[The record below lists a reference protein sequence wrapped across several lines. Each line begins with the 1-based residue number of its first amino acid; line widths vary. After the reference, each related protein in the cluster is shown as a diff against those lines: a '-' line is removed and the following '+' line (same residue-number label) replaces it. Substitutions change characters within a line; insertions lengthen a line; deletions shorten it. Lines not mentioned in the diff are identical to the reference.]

1 MNQEIAP
8 SRLPAGQA
16 GKKVLFVITKSNFG
30 GAQRYVYD
38 LATNL
43 PKDSLPAGRQ
53 GFEVAVAFGGT
64 GTIGSA
70 PGSLATMLADAGVRT
85 ITIPELARDINIKME
100 LQAFFALIELFK
112 RERPDVVH
120 LNSSKVGGLGTLAAR
135 IARVP
140 RIIYTAHGWPFWEPR
155 SIFARLIIFFLSYI
169 TVLLS
174 HRTIC
179 ISEYDTRAIRKI
191 PFTDHRLK
199 MIHNGLSPIE
209 FFSRDE
215 ARKALFSESAAAAHV
230 KDVWVVSN
238 AELHPNKN
246 LLVGIDAVAAHNM
259 IHDTKILYCIMGSGE
274 LQTQIEQY
282 IHAHNLGEYVK
293 LLGFV
298 PDSRRYLQAFDIFFL
313 PSKKEGVPY
322 VILEAGAARLPV
334 VASNVGGIPEILIDG
349 ASGYLRA
356 PGDVTGFT
364 EALGDFAADPVLREK
379 MGKALEG
386 KIASDFS
393 LTTMLEQTIRLY

>member
-1 MNQEIAP
+1 MNQETP
-8 SRLPAGQA
+8 KTR
-16 GKKVLFVITKSNFG
+16 KKVLFVITKSNFG

-43 PKDSLPAGRQ
+43 PKDR
-53 GFEVAVAFGGT
+53 FEVAVAFGGT

-70 PGSLATMLADAGVRT
+70 PGSLASMLADAGVRT
-85 ITIPELARDINIKME
+85 ITIPELARDINIKIE
-100 LQAFFALIELFK
+100 IQAFFVLIELFK
-112 RERPDVVH
+112 RERSDVVH
-120 LNSSKVGGLGTLAAR
+120 LNSSKVGGLGALAAR

-140 RIIYTAHGWPFWEPR
+140 RIIFTAHGWPFWEPR
-155 SIFARLIIFFLSYI
+155 SILARSFIFFLSYL

-179 ISEYDTRAIRKI
+179 ISDHDTHAITRL
-191 PFTDHRLK
+191 PFTRHKVRI
-199 MIHNGLSPIE
+199 MHNGLSPID

-215 ARKALFSESAAAAHV
+215 SRKQLFSESAGVVHAQ
-230 KDVWVVSN
+230 DVWVVSN

-246 LLVGIDAVAAHNM
+246 LFIGIDAVAAHNAT
-259 IHDTKILYCIMGSGE
+259 HNTKIIYGIMGTGE
-274 LQTQIEQY
+274 LQAPIEQY
-282 IHAHNLGEYVK
+282 IRVHNLGEHVK

-298 PDSRRYLQAFDIFFL
+298 PDGRRYLRAFDIFFL

-322 VILEAGAARLPV
+322 VILEAGAAELPV
-334 VASNVGGIPEILIDG
+334 VASNVGGIPEVVTDG
-349 ASGYLRA
+349 ESGYLRA
-356 PGDVTGFT
+356 SDDILGFT
-364 EALGDFAADPVLREK
+364 EALGTLAGDPSLREQ

-393 LTTMLEQTIRLY
+393 LTSMLEQTIRLY